1 MDNPIIQ
8 SNLKAINE
16 LCRAHQVLRLDV
28 FGSVVREDFDADSDV
43 DVLVLFERGKGINA
57 FQQYFDLKESLEALF
72 GRQVDLVCA
81 NAIRNPYFKQELERS
96 SQLIYA
102 A

>member
-1 MDNPIIQ
+1 M
-8 SNLKAINE
+8 
-16 LCRAHQVLRLDV
+16 
-28 FGSVVREDFDADSDV
+28 

-81 NAIRNPYFKQELERS
+81 NAIRNPYFKLELERS